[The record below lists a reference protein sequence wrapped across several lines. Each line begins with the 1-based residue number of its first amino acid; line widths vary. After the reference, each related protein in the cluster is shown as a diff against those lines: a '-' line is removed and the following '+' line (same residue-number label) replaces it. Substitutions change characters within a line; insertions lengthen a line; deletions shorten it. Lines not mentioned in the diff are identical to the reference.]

1 MTDPPLKLIFV
12 YLTNYLYT
20 IQFGFSLLQLLMTAV
35 RLQIRLEISIETE
48 TSVASLIISLFNKS
62 TLRLA

>member
-20 IQFGFSLLQLLMTAV
+20 IQFGFFSFAAFIITAV

-48 TSVASLIISLFNKS
+48 TSVASLIISLITN
-62 TLRLA
+62 LPYA